1 MTTDAAS
8 PVPGAEL
15 LDVFK
20 DGRPL
25 THTLEAYWSAPSG
38 QGPLAAEWA
47 DKPHRLI
54 YDLIAAIIHST
65 AKSASAPA
73 GPSISLGS
81 ELDKLR
87 REYRPSMNPDI
98 LNAWAGD
105 VVSALSRIG
114 SPSAAR
120 RASEELDTARSVAAD
135 ESWMS
140 YDFGYPVEDAEGWE
154 RTTPGDEWTRK
165 VYFTA
170 DERGEPSI
178 TGSFSI
184 QFEPGTA
191 TVKKASASCNGQ
203 DIGNPL

>member
-1 MTTDAAS
+1 MTTATS
-8 PVPGAEL
+8 PVPSAAL
-15 LDVFK
+15 LDTFK

-25 THTLEAYWSAPSG
+25 THPLEAYWRAPSG
-38 QGPLAAEWA
+38 QGPLATEWA

-54 YDLIAAIIHST
+54 YDLIAAIVHST
-65 AKSASAPA
+65 TDAASTPA

-81 ELDKLR
+81 ELDRLR

-98 LNAWAGD
+98 LHAWAGD
-105 VVSALSRIG
+105 VVSALNHIG
-114 SPSAAR
+114 SSSTAR
-120 RASEELDTARSVAAD
+120 PASEELDTARSVAAD

-184 QFEPGTA
+184 QFEAGTA
-191 TVKKASASCNGQ
+191 SVKKASASCNGQ

>member
-1 MTTDAAS
+1 MTTATS
-8 PVPGAEL
+8 PAPGADL
-15 LDVFK
+15 LDAFK
-20 DGRPL
+20 DRRPL
-25 THTLEAYWSAPSG
+25 THPLEAYWRAPSG

-54 YDLIAAIIHST
+54 YDLIAAIVHST
-65 AKSASAPA
+65 AGSASAPA
-73 GPSISLGS
+73 GPSLSLGS

-98 LNAWAGD
+98 LHAWAGD
-105 VVSALSRIG
+105 VVSVLSRIG
-114 SPSAAR
+114 SPSSAR
-120 RASEELDTARSVAAD
+120 PASEDLDTARSVAAD
-135 ESWMS
+135 ESWLS
-140 YDFGYPVEDAEGWE
+140 YEFGYPVEDAEGWE
-154 RTTPGDEWTRK
+154 RTTPSDEWTRK